1 MIIFIILLL
10 VAVIATLIVYNIHI
24 QKKIESFKNLNA
36 RVNNLSVLQ
45 DFMKLA
51 GEEDSVENKLKRMN
65 DIVID
70 KYDIKYSTIVVFDGA
85 EYVIKASNVDSKHYE
100 TLVNLHNEEIFQDS
114 VATATPKYVTIENE
128 NEKLPYQKA
137 EMGRA
142 KSAMFFP
149 LYIDNIYI
157 GYWIMESG
165 QMHAFDKTDTTII
178 EVVKDN
184 IISILRTVAYQDTI
198 ENIDRID
205 QFTELH
211 SAEYLYGKAK
221 KVMDQYVTS
230 AVCMFRI
237 TNIEK
242 INEQFSRQMGNEIIT
257 EVAKIVRQRM
267 TKEYIFVRYMGPKF
281 VIVFSGVEEVAVE
294 QFLTDLKNEIEELA
308 LVEGD
313 VDENEVDEDDIE
325 NSASPMVNMVV
336 STYYKGTGI
345 EQLTKKLE
353 EYVDYVRKLPDD
365 KMIECNKEI
374 SKNATETPC
383 FFI

>member
-1 MIIFIILLL
+1 
-10 VAVIATLIVYNIHI
+10 
-24 QKKIESFKNLNA
+24 
-36 RVNNLSVLQ
+36 
-45 DFMKLA
+45 MKLA
-51 GEEDSVENKLKRMN
+51 GEEDTVENKLKRMN

-85 EYVIKASNVDSKHYE
+85 QYVVRASNVDPKHYE
-100 TLVNLHNEEIFQDS
+100 TLSNLHNEEIFQDS

-184 IISILRTVAYQDTI
+184 IISVLKTVAYQDTI

-205 QFTELH
+205 KFTELH

-221 KVMDQYVTS
+221 KVMDQYATS

-237 TNIEK
+237 TNIEA
-242 INEQFSRQMGNEIIT
+242 INEQFSRQMGNDIIT
-257 EVAKIVRQRM
+257 EVGNIVRNKMSR
-267 TKEYIFVRYMGPKF
+267 EYIFVRYMGPKF
-281 VIVFSGVEEVAVE
+281 VIVFSGVEEIAVE
-294 QFLTDLKNEIEELA
+294 QFLKDLKIEIEELA
-308 LVEGD
+308 ILEGHEED
-313 VDENEVDEDDIE
+313 DEDTEDINYE
-325 NSASPMVNMVV
+325 NSASPLINFVV

-353 EYVDYVRKLPDD
+353 EYIDSAPK
-365 KMIECNKEI
+365 
-374 SKNATETPC
+374 TENQIN
-383 FFI
+383 FI